1 MYGNGLF
8 GDIADGSCIVEE
20 DDFMALSEVKTPI
33 VFTSGNHDYYP
44 GIDNVHRALKKQGYI
59 YLKMI
64 LYNIWIYIYGL
75 SYSFG
80 DVEYPSRKN

>member
-33 VFTSGNHDYYP
+33 VFTSGNHDYYL
-44 GIDNVHRALKKQGYI
+44 GFKTNI
-59 YLKMI
+59 I
-64 LYNIWIYIYGL
+64 LSNIQNKIIVFNINCIIVSGFFI
-75 SYSFG
+75 SFG
-80 DVEYPSRKN
+80 SMYMFIA